1 MDGSPKTW
9 ADKERKST
17 GKATRRKPFMSF
29 GAYASVSAVKLLK
42 ESPVRL
48 EDLRGKR

>member
-1 MDGSPKTW
+1 MDDSPKTW

-17 GKATRRKPFMSF
+17 GKATRKEPFMSF
-29 GAYASVSAVKLLK
+29 VACASVSVVNQLK
-42 ESPVRL
+42 EPPVRL